1 MKSLRAAALMLWT
14 AVAGAGLQAA
24 PVTYEIDSSHTYP
37 SFEADHMGL
46 STWRGKFNLTQGQVL
61 LDKEAG
67 QGSLDIVVDIASVDF
82 GHELMNKVAL
92 GESIFDVEKHPHAR
106 YKGRLVGFV
115 EGAPTKVD
123 GELTLHGVT
132 RPLSLTIQ
140 RFKCIPHPLHK
151 RELCGAD
158 ALARLNR
165 ADFGIDAG
173 KAYGFDMNVVLR
185 IQVEAVAKP

>member
-1 MKSLRAAALMLWT
+1 MKSLRAFVLMLV
-14 AVAGAGLQAA
+14 AAMLSAGAHAA
-24 PVTYEIDSSHTYP
+24 PVIFDIDSSHTYP

-61 LDKEAG
+61 LDREAA
-67 QGSLDIVVDIASVDF
+67 QGSLDIVVDITSVDF
-82 GHELMNKVAL
+82 GHDLMNKVAL
-92 GESIFDVEKHPHAR
+92 GESIFDAEKHPHAR
-106 YKGRLVGFV
+106 YKGRLVSFV
-115 EGAPTKVD
+115 DGAPTKVEGD
-123 GELTLHGVT
+123 LTLHGVT
-132 RPLSLTIQ
+132 RPLTLTIQ
-140 RFKCIPHPLHK
+140 RFKCMPHPLHK

>member
-1 MKSLRAAALMLWT
+1 MKRLRRAVPVLLTAL
-14 AVAGAGLQAA
+14 AVVGAHAA
-24 PVTYEIDSSHTYP
+24 PVTFDIDPSHTYP

-46 STWRGKFNLTQGQVL
+46 STWRGKFNQTQGQVL
-61 LDKEAG
+61 LDREAE

-106 YKGRLVGFV
+106 YKGRLVSFV
-115 EGAPTKVD
+115 DGAPTKVEGD
-123 GELTLHGVT
+123 LTLHGVT
-132 RPLSLTIQ
+132 RPLTLTIQ
-140 RFKCIPHPLHK
+140 RFKCMPHPLHK

-173 KAYGFDMNVVLR
+173 KAYGFDMSVVLR